1 MENTFRGTITVDD
14 LEIECDDYMT
24 SFDVQEPYYSIGI
37 KNEEGIMTAILVDN
51 ISSEDEAKNMLNDIV
66 DYYNNRLWDNQT
78 ILHLMAN
85 YNNHIKKYNNGGWK
99 NRGDFDTPEKYE
111 SFITGLK
118 RSITNSIYILMTQK
132 FGRLHKIQK
141 SQIFNS

>member
-14 LEIECDDYMT
+14 LEIEMNEYGD
-24 SFDVQEPYYSIGI
+24 FFGGREPDYSIGI
-37 KNEEGIMTAILVDN
+37 KNEEGIMTAILVDY
-51 ISSEDEAKNMLNDIV
+51 IPSEDEAKNMLNDVV

-85 YNNHIKKYNNGGWK
+85 YNSHIKKYNNEGWK
-99 NRGDFDTPEKYE
+99 NRGDFNTPEKYE

-132 FGRLHKIQK
+132 FGKLHKIEK

>member
-1 MENTFRGTITVDD
+1 MENTFKGTITVDD
-14 LEIECDDYMT
+14 LKIEMNEYGD
-24 SFDVQEPYYSIGI
+24 FFGGREPDYSIGI
-37 KNEEGIMTAILVDN
+37 KNENGIMTAILVDN
-51 ISSEDEAKNMLNDIV
+51 ISSEDEAKNILNDIV

-85 YNNHIKKYNNGGWK
+85 YNNHIKKYNNEGWK

-132 FGRLHKIQK
+132 FGKLHKIQK

>member
-14 LEIECDDYMT
+14 LEIEMNKYGD
-24 SFDVQEPYYSIGI
+24 FFGGREPDYSIGI

-51 ISSEDEAKNMLNDIV
+51 IPSEDEAKNMLNDIV

-85 YNNHIKKYNNGGWK
+85 YNNHIKKYNNEGWK

-132 FGRLHKIQK
+132 FGKLHKIKK
-141 SQIFNS
+141 SQIFNN